1 MVLVSVCSCKPQ
13 PVPADDALEYY
24 YDDYPASDDQEDND
38 SVGGSGDP
46 IIAAASSS
54 AVDYKPATGSDSNP
68 RKDGLASLVGLV
80 SDVGVGVISH
90 LTGKVTAL
98 RETLDS
104 KDVQDR
110 IDDVVEVKA
119 AVAENVAQVAQPI
132 IRHTVEKVPKLIGA
146 TLQLLDNLL
155 QNKGLRQAHE
165 RFVDG
170 SKNIAKNIER
180 RISDVAEGGDK
191 LTQSL
196 VGAGQATAPVIAQGL
211 QDIKDQAPVYTRL
224 ASSVVGVYTEQL
236 KEVLDTFGSSFHCSF
251 RCRDLLGEAKK
262 ECDTRY
268 KCPSTKSKT
277 EYQLTP
283 RIQQAQENKEVEEKK
298 EDTSGD
304 SALEIK

>member
-1 MVLVSVCSCKPQ
+1 MKITIVLSLLLVLVSVCSCKPQ
-13 PVPADDALEYY
+13 PVAAEDALEYY
-24 YDDYPASDDQEDND
+24 YDDYPAADDQEDND
-38 SVGGSGDP
+38 SVGESGDP

-104 KDVQDR
+104 K
-110 IDDVVEVKA
+110 
-119 AVAENVAQVAQPI
+119 
-132 IRHTVEKVPKLIGA
+132 
-146 TLQLLDNLL
+146 
-155 QNKGLRQAHE
+155 GLRQAHE

-170 SKNIAKNIER
+170 SKNIAKNIDR

-298 EDTSGD
+298 EDTLKD